1 MFFFEWEQAG
11 PVLRSFVD
19 HWSSSL
25 LVVVPLMFLLDASLL
40 FPITHCCIFIVSRF
54 ALFAW
59 SDLSFVYPNSKLS
72 LFYILYWLCTSEKKT
87 SFVSAR
93 CPPCK
98 GQLEE
103 GDNREGGEVGQH
115 SLHPDHCV
123 HLQLKLVALQRENI
137 LFSSQK
143 KCYHSIT
150 VLLWHYDI
158 LWYDGIKVQWYH
170 KGIMLLPGEDSLCGS
185 WEWRQ
190 QAEGKAGSEKSI

>member
-1 MFFFEWEQAG
+1 MRTSRTRSSFLCWSLIFLVARRCSFDVPAG
-11 PVLRSFVD
+11 CF
-19 HWSSSL
+19 
-25 LVVVPLMFLLDASLL
+25 
-40 FPITHCCIFIVSRF
+40 FIVSHYSLMYLHCF
-54 ALFAW
+54 SFCPVCLIW
-59 SDLSFVYPNSKLS
+59 SELCVPKFQIVPVLYFVL
-72 LFYILYWLCTSEKKT
+72 IMHIWKKT